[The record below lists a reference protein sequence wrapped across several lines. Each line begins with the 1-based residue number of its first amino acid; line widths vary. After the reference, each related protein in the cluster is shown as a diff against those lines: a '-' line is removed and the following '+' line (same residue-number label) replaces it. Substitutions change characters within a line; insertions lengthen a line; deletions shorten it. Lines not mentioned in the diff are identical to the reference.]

1 MGAYNPNHVH
11 TGPGIRRKVR
21 LFLDDADRYFDECA
35 KALRHQR
42 WCRAVD
48 TAGKAL
54 TSLDEAGFLIAG
66 LADEKTPGAH
76 EEIGLNRSPGSD
88 ETLAYELIKRISRVR
103 AMTFRT
109 RRLLHARLYGD
120 ALHQCEKALYAW
132 EWYCGYILKRYRE
145 KDVAMFFRTAGEPYE
160 SPSRQRDTTEP
171 AKEKSG
177 GKDCKGLAVVLGCM
191 AAGCCL
197 PVTVAVIKY
206 LEGTATGLEVMAMFL
221 IGLAVF
227 GIGGS
232 AACIM
237 HM

>member
-1 MGAYNPNHVH
+1 MGTYDPFH
-11 TGPGIRRKVR
+11 RRTAQGLRAKVR
-21 LFLDDADRYFDECA
+21 FFLDDADRYLTECD

-54 TSLDEAGFLIAG
+54 TSLDEAVILIAG
-66 LADEKTPGAH
+66 LADEKASGAH

-88 ETLAYELIKRISRVR
+88 ETLAYELVKRISRVR
-103 AMTFRT
+103 SMTFRT
-109 RRLLHARLYGD
+109 RCLLHARLYGD
-120 ALHQCEKALYAW
+120 ALHQCEKSLYAW

-145 KDVAMFFRTAGEPYE
+145 KDVVMFFRTEGEPYE
-160 SPSRQRDTTEP
+160 STSRQRDTTEP
-171 AKEKSG
+171 AKEKGG

-197 PVTVAVIKY
+197 PVTAAVIRY